1 MKSKLFGLLAV
12 GLVAGGHTA
21 VAATI
26 SFATDPFAGTTALT
40 TPGRQV
46 VGGESFVDFDIAS
59 DVLAFNAAVFGIES
73 VIYFANDIVANLPS
87 SGLNVI
93 VLQTFD
99 NDANSATVFGA
110 GNAAN
115 LIADQITSPGAGFFI
130 YFNSGLDLP
139 RLVFS
144 TDLSDPTAD
153 LKILARFTNL
163 VGQPG
168 RDAIP
173 TFTAANFS
181 ILTVAEPGTLALLGL
196 GLAGLGLARRRR
208 LDDLPTSPQ
217 RVPWSS

>member
-1 MKSKLFGLLAV
+1 MKSKLLGLLAA
-12 GLVAGGHTA
+12 GLLAGGQTA

-26 SFATDPFAGTTALT
+26 TFATDPFAGSTALT

-46 VGGESFVDFDIAS
+46 VGGELFVTFDIAS
-59 DVLAFNAAVFGIES
+59 DVLAFDPTVFGIDS
-73 VIYFANDIVANLPS
+73 AVYFANDIVANLPS
-87 SGLNVI
+87 SGSNVI
-93 VLQTFD
+93 VLQSFD
-99 NDANSATVFGA
+99 NDAEAATPFGA

-115 LIADQITSPGAGFFI
+115 LIADQITSSGAGFFI

-163 VGQPG
+163 VGPTG

-181 ILTVAEPGTLALLGL
+181 ILTVPEPGTLALLGL
-196 GLAGLGLARRRR
+196 GLVGLGLSRR
-208 LDDLPTSPQ
+208 SKA
-217 RVPWSS
+217 

>member
-1 MKSKLFGLLAV
+1 MKSKLLGLLAV
-12 GLVAGGHTA
+12 GLLAGGPTA
-21 VAATI
+21 LATT
-26 SFATDPFAGTTALT
+26 FTFDTDPFAGSTALT

-46 VGGESFVDFDIAS
+46 VGGEQFISFNIAS
-59 DVLAFNAAVFGIES
+59 DVLAFDPTVFGIDS
-73 VIYFANDIVANLPS
+73 AIYFANDVVANLPS

-99 NDANSATVFGA
+99 NDADGTTPFGA

-115 LIADQITSPGAGFFI
+115 LIAAQITSSGAGFFI

-144 TDLSDPTAD
+144 TDLSDATAD

-163 VGQPG
+163 GGQAG

-181 ILTVAEPGTLALLGL
+181 ILTVPEPGTLALLGL
-196 GLAGLGLARRRR
+196 GLAGLGFTRRRKE
-208 LDDLPTSPQ
+208 
-217 RVPWSS
+217 